1 MIPAA
6 VSWRPMEKLLLVDD
20 DPGILRALK
29 WSLDRYELIT
39 AQDRPTALDM
49 VKRHRPKVVTLDL
62 GLPPTPDDATEG
74 LAALDEIL
82 AVAPTTKVIVVSGND
97 DRENA
102 VAAVGR
108 GALDFY
114 SKPIDAEI
122 LALIVARAFHVYELE
137 EENRRLRAPQLGVFH
152 GLVTSSPRMLE
163 VCRRIEKIAGAGV
176 SVLLSGESGTGKEL
190 AARALHALGGRR
202 QGPFVAI
209 NCAAIPETLLE
220 SELFGHERGAFTGAV
235 RQVKGRIEL
244 AGGGTLFLDE
254 IGDMP
259 GPLQAK
265 LLRF

>member
-62 GLPPTPDDATEG
+62 GLPPAPDDATEG

-114 SKPIDAEI
+114 SKPVDAEI
-122 LALIVARAFHVYELE
+122 LGLIVARAFHVHELE
-137 EENRRLRAPQLGVFH
+137 AENRRLRAGPSALTPGILTGH
-152 GLVTSSPRMLE
+152 AGMLAL
-163 VCRRIEKIAGAGV
+163 CRTIEKIATARA
-176 SVLLSGESGTGKEL
+176 SVL
-190 AARALHALGGRR
+190 
-202 QGPFVAI
+202 
-209 NCAAIPETLLE
+209 
-220 SELFGHERGAFTGAV
+220 
-235 RQVKGRIEL
+235 
-244 AGGGTLFLDE
+244 
-254 IGDMP
+254 
-259 GPLQAK
+259 
-265 LLRF
+265 